1 MVISKKTNK
10 VKITNNA
17 CYCIIDKTIYV
28 FLDNISDFMTICK
41 KVNLIMED
49 NNLAYV
55 NISMANLEKEKEFFL
70 DLGFTLSYFDIKK
83 LNLLY
88 RGYKNK
94 DLYRCYGFVTK
105 KDFEN
110 IISSTD
116 NNSINTKKVIKS
128 DDGFVLNIS
137 LLFGGIILLCFFC
150 VYGAISLVK

>member
-1 MVISKKTNK
+1 MINKKTNK

-17 CYCIIDKTIYV
+17 SYCIIDGTIYV
-28 FLDNISDFMTICK
+28 FLDDISDFMTICK
-41 KVNLIMED
+41 KVNLVMED

-55 NISMANLEKEKEFFL
+55 NISMANLEKKKKFFL
-70 DLGFTLSYFDIKK
+70 DLGFTLSYFDVKK

-94 DLYRCYGFVTK
+94 DLYKCYGFMTK

-110 IISSTD
+110 IINSPE
-116 NNSINTKKVIKS
+116 NNKQEFKKVIKS
-128 DDGFVLNIS
+128 DDGFVLNIT
-137 LLFGGIILLCFFC
+137 LLLGGIILLCFFC